1 MVTRYI
7 YLLKI
12 DTDNIKY
19 LSIKKIRQVVN
30 RKVVNVH
37 RYLKIHTEVTQLRTY
52 ATFNGSRVGI
62 IENLWIKKLTL
73 IENSRIKHDYHNVI
87 SILVNCCQH
96 LDRFAFYVH
105 FQHSWAGSDE
115 LRKMPYSIEHRLL
128 VEFVSAGVDNDG
140 GVNKVFLPVWASVAI
155 QSQVPFKP
163 CR

>member
-1 MVTRYI
+1 MLRFPWSEIVTSTFLFPLKEKIKRKLCKKKIHYLIRNGNKIYNI

-62 IENLWIKKLTL
+62 IENL
-73 IENSRIKHDYHNVI
+73 
-87 SILVNCCQH
+87 
-96 LDRFAFYVH
+96 
-105 FQHSWAGSDE
+105 
-115 LRKMPYSIEHRLL
+115 
-128 VEFVSAGVDNDG
+128 
-140 GVNKVFLPVWASVAI
+140 
-155 QSQVPFKP
+155 
-163 CR
+163 

>member
-1 MVTRYI
+1 MLRFPWSEIVTSTFLFPLKEKIKRKYVKRKYIILFEMVTRYI

-62 IENLWIKKLTL
+62 IENL
-73 IENSRIKHDYHNVI
+73 
-87 SILVNCCQH
+87 
-96 LDRFAFYVH
+96 
-105 FQHSWAGSDE
+105 
-115 LRKMPYSIEHRLL
+115 
-128 VEFVSAGVDNDG
+128 
-140 GVNKVFLPVWASVAI
+140 
-155 QSQVPFKP
+155 
-163 CR
+163 